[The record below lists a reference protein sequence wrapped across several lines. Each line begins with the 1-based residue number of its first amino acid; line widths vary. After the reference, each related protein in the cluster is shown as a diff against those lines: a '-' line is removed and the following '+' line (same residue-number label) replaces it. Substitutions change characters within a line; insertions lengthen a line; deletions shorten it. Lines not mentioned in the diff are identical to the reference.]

1 MSSVRALYLRG
12 KSLLAG
18 LPETNPEL
26 NSRLLLRKAAALGEL
41 GFLISPEKELSSSA
55 ERRFFRLIEKRRNR
69 VPLAYLL
76 GEKEFWSMSFRVMP
90 GVFIP
95 RPETELLVE
104 KVIALSAS
112 GKKLRIVDIGTGCG
126 NIAVALARELPRA
139 RIFAVDR
146 SRRALRVAR
155 FNAERHGAKA
165 VTFFEGDLFEPLAG
179 RLPRNS
185 VDIIVSNPPYV
196 STAEWLELEPEIRKS
211 EPKRALVAGPGGL
224 EVMDRLAR
232 GALAFLKPGGWL
244 LFEIGQGQADRAFT
258 SIDPRWRQKKIFPDL
273 AGVPRVAAARKATI
287 A

>member
-1 MSSVRALYLRG
+1 MSSVRALYLQG

-26 NSRLLLRKAAALGEL
+26 NSRLILGKAAALGEL
-41 GFLISPEKELSSSA
+41 EFLISPDKEIPASA

-76 GEKEFWSMSFRVMP
+76 GEKEFWSMSFRVTP
-90 GVFIP
+90 GVLIP

-104 KVIALSAS
+104 KIIELSAS
-112 GKKLRIVDIGTGCG
+112 REKLRIVDIGTGCG
-126 NIAVALARELPRA
+126 NIAVSLARELPQA

-146 SRRALRVAR
+146 SRRALRAAR
-155 FNAERHGAKA
+155 FNAERHGAET

-185 VDIIVSNPPYV
+185 VDFVVSNPPYV
-196 STAEWLELEPEIRKS
+196 SSAEWLDLEPEIRKF

-224 EVMDRLAR
+224 EAIRRLAL
-232 GALAFLKPGGWL
+232 GALAYLEPGGWL
-244 LFEIGQGQADRAFT
+244 LLEIGRGQADRALTYF
-258 SIDPRWRQKKIFPDL
+258 DARWRQKKIFPDL
-273 AGVPRVAAARKATI
+273 AGVPRVAAARKA
-287 A
+287 

>member
-1 MSSVRALYLRG
+1 VSSVRALYLRG

-18 LPETNPEL
+18 LPEIHPEL

-41 GFLISPEKELSSSA
+41 EFLISPDKELSSSA

-76 GEKEFWSMSFRVMP
+76 GEKEFWSMSFRVTP
-90 GVFIP
+90 GVLIP

-104 KVIALSAS
+104 KVIALSAP

-196 STAEWLELEPEIRKS
+196 SSAEWLELEPEIRKF

-232 GALAFLKPGGWL
+232 GALAFLRPGGWL

-258 SIDPRWRQKKIFPDL
+258 SFDRRWRQKKIFPDL
-273 AGVPRVAAARKATI
+273 AGVPRVAAARKATL

>member
-41 GFLISPEKELSSSA
+41 EFLISPDKELPPLA

-76 GEKEFWSMSFRVMP
+76 GEKEFWSMSFRVAP
-90 GVFIP
+90 GVLIP

-112 GKKLRIVDIGTGCG
+112 REKLRIVDIGTGSG
-126 NIAVALARELPRA
+126 NIAISLARELPQA

-146 SRRALRVAR
+146 SRSALRTAR

-165 VTFFEGDLFEPLAG
+165 VTFFKGDLFEPLAG

-185 VDIIVSNPPYV
+185 VDVVVSNPPYV
-196 STAEWLELEPEIRKS
+196 SSAEWLELEPEIRKF
-211 EPKRALVAGPGGL
+211 EPKQALVAGPGGL
-224 EVMDRLAR
+224 EVIGRLAL
-232 GALAFLKPGGWL
+232 GALAYLKPGGWL
-244 LFEIGQGQADRAFT
+244 LFEIGQGQADRAFR
-258 SIDPRWRQKKIFPDL
+258 SFDARWRQKKIFPDL
-273 AGVPRVAAARKATI
+273 SGVPRVAAARKATI